1 MFDDVQMAN
10 KTTRGEKN
18 GVRNKKDKYNKK
30 NKLVLHTVTVVH

>member
-18 GVRNKKDKYNKK
+18 GVRNKKRNTRRKTNQFYIQ
-30 NKLVLHTVTVVH
+30 